1 MSSFYAEPPKTKRE
15 REREEAR
22 QKRQADERHKKERK
36 EIERRALESVM
47 SLYRCSKE
55 EAKKLINEICNEWAK
70 QFRKAIKEEN
80 AQLRRRP
87 ASKNMISQ
95 TLAKR
100 REGR

>member
-15 REREEAR
+15 QEREEAR
-22 QKRQADERHKKERK
+22 QKRQDDKRHKKERK
-36 EIERRALESVM
+36 EIERKALEGVM
-47 SLYRCSKE
+47 SLYGCSKE
-55 EAKKLINEICNEWAK
+55 EAKKLINEIFNEWAK

-80 AQLRRRP
+80 AKLRRRP
-87 ASKNMISQ
+87 ISKNMTSQ

>member
-1 MSSFYAEPPKTKRE
+1 MSSFYAEPPLTKRE

-22 QKRQADERHKKERK
+22 QKRQEDKRHKKERK

-47 SLYRCSKE
+47 SLGYSKE
-55 EAKKLINEICNEWAK
+55 EAREKINEVCNVWAK
-70 QFRKAIKEEN
+70 QLRKAIKEEN

-87 ASKNMISQ
+87 ASKSMISQ

>member
-1 MSSFYAEPPKTKRE
+1 MDYGEPPKTKRE

-22 QKRQADERHKKERK
+22 QKRQDDKRHKKERK
-36 EIERRALESVM
+36 EIERKALESVM

-70 QFRKAIKEEN
+70 EAIKEQK
-80 AQLRRRP
+80 APLRRRP
-87 ASKNMISQ
+87 SQISLLSQ
-95 TLAKR
+95 ALAKK

>member
-1 MSSFYAEPPKTKRE
+1 MDYGEPPKTKRE

-22 QKRQADERHKKERK
+22 QKRQDDKRHKKERK
-36 EIERRALESVM
+36 EIERKALESVM

-70 QFRKAIKEEN
+70 ETIKEQK
-80 AQLRRRP
+80 APLRRRP
-87 ASKNMISQ
+87 PQISLLSQ
-95 TLAKR
+95 ALTKR

>member
-22 QKRQADERHKKERK
+22 QKRQEDKRHKKERK
-36 EIERRALESVM
+36 EIERKALESVM

-70 QFRKAIKEEN
+70 QLRKAIKEEN

-87 ASKNMISQ
+87 PQISLLSQ
-95 TLAKR
+95 ALAKR

>member
-22 QKRQADERHKKERK
+22 QKRQEDKRHKKERK
-36 EIERRALESVM
+36 EIERKALESVM

-70 QFRKAIKEEN
+70 EAIKEQK
-80 AQLRRRP
+80 APLRRRP
-87 ASKNMISQ
+87 PQISLLSQ

-100 REGR
+100 REDR